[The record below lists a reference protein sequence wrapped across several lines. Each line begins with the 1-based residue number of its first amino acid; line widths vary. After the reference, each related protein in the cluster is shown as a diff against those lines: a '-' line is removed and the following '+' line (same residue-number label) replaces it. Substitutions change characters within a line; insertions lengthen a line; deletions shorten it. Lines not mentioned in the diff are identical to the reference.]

1 VSDEP
6 DRVHPET
13 VEEWRDWLARN
24 HTRDA
29 GVWVVYWKQSSGRA
43 RLSYEE
49 TVLEALAY
57 GWVDSKANK
66 VDDDRSMVWYSPR
79 RSGSVWSGPNKERVA
94 RLQAEGRMTPAGQK
108 VIDVA
113 HETGMWSLLDDVEKL
128 VVPTDLAEALAER
141 PGAADQWEAFSPS
154 VRRLFL
160 SWIVLAKRPQTRAN
174 RVRETAERTA
184 RGERTIP

>member
-13 VEEWRDWLARN
+13 AEEWRGWLAQN
-24 HTRDA
+24 HTRDG
-29 GVWVVYWKQSSGRA
+29 GVWVVYWKQSSGRS

-49 TVLEALAY
+49 TVMEALAY

-79 RSGSVWSGPNKERVA
+79 RPRSVWSGPNKERVA
-94 RLQAEGRMTPAGQK
+94 RLQAESRMMPAGQRQ
-108 VIDVA
+108 VDLA
-113 HETGMWSLLDDVEKL
+113 QATGTWSLLDDVEKL
-128 VVPTDLAEALAER
+128 VVPDDLAAALAEL
-141 PGAADQWEAFSPS
+141 PGATAQWEAFSPS

-160 SWIVLAKRPQTRAN
+160 GWIVLAKRPQTRAN
-174 RVRETAERTA
+174 RVRETAERIA
-184 RGERTIP
+184 RGERTIQ